1 MSLDEALFTLAL
13 RLKRALWRDRAHEAA
28 LAREVRL
35 ADLRARL
42 TLVARMLSG
51 TPLDIQEAEYAGG
64 FAGDVLY
71 LPSAMRFAEDP
82 EANALAYL
90 YRVAYTV
97 TSRQLGCVL
106 SAAPAQAVTL
116 TTLST
121 LLAVPPTLAALEA
134 TLPMTR
140 ELRQR
145 LFPLVLRGRPPVLTL
160 YTPAALLEAFTQVLL
175 GGAPEIWR
183 DQEREHKSGWEW
195 LQRSVTLARQGRGS
209 AAAHTLYASLLR
221 SAAQKD
227 ATPVA
232 PVMLWGQLMP
242 APPWPAIQAPGDTGP
257 QTSLPTGTEQRGTA
271 KEQVRRVDLN
281 QQDIDDDV
289 LVHTFEKVETA
300 EEFCGV
306 TRTPDGADE
315 LALHAEALDALDLR
329 DVVRSHTRTR
339 SIYRADVT
347 LDVAVGEVE
356 AAETSDTTRFLYD
369 EWDAKARRYKQAWCR
384 VYVTRPTQLATSSAG
399 RTYAAA
405 VLRKHAKHVRDLRT
419 AFDRLRAVRVL
430 KNRQPDGGDVDM
442 DALIDRY
449 ATVRSGHQPDD
460 KLYLLRRRQRR
471 DLATLLLLDLSSS
484 TDAWIKGHRVLDVA
498 RESLL
503 VLGEVLSSYRDQ
515 VGIGGFYSYTRR
527 DCRFVILKDFAEP
540 WSQCKATLASVEP
553 TGYTRMGPAIRHGI
567 SLLRQ
572 QKATQKLLLLI
583 SDGKPTDYD
592 RYEGRYGIAD
602 VRQAIREA
610 GQVRIHTY
618 ALAVDV
624 QAKLYLPEMFGAS
637 NYQILPHP
645 SHLVHSLAQL
655 YARLWY

>member
-1 MSLDEALFTLAL
+1 
-13 RLKRALWRDRAHEAA
+13 
-28 LAREVRL
+28 
-35 ADLRARL
+35 
-42 TLVARMLSG
+42 MLSG
-51 TPLDIQEAEYAGG
+51 TPLDIQEAEQAGG

-71 LPSAMRFAEDP
+71 LPSAMSFAEDP
-82 EANALAYL
+82 EANVLAYL

-106 SAAPAQAVTL
+106 SAEPPPAVTL

-145 LFPLVLRGRPPVLTL
+145 FFPLVLRDRPPVLTL
-160 YTPAALLEAFTQVLL
+160 STPAALLEAFTQVLL
-175 GGAPEIWR
+175 GRDPEVWR
-183 DQEREHKSGWEW
+183 DQEREHTSGWEW
-195 LQRSVTLARQGRGS
+195 LQRSVTRARQGHGS
-209 AAAHTLYASLLR
+209 AAHTLYASLLH
-221 SAAQKD
+221 SAAHKD
-227 ATPVA
+227 TAPVA

-242 APPWPAIQAPGDTGP
+242 APPGPASKAPEETVP
-257 QTSLPTGTEQRGTA
+257 QTSLPTGTEQRGKT
-271 KEQVRRVDLN
+271 KEQVRRVDLDR
-281 QQDIDDDV
+281 QDIDNDV
-289 LVHTFEKVETA
+289 LIHTFEKVETA

-306 TRTPDGADE
+306 TRTPDGADA

-356 AAETSDTTRFLYD
+356 AAETSDTPRFLYD
-369 EWDAKARRYKQAWCR
+369 EWDAKARRYKPAWCR
-384 VYVTRPTQLATSSAG
+384 VYVTRPPPLATSSAG
-399 RTYAAA
+399 STYAAA

-430 KNRQPDGGDVDM
+430 KNRQPDGGEVDI

-449 ATVRSGHQPDD
+449 ATVRSGRQPND
-460 KLYLLRRRQRR
+460 KLYLVRRRQRR
-471 DLATLLLLDLSSS
+471 DLVTLLLLDLSAS

-503 VLGEVLSSYRDQ
+503 VLGEVLSLYRDQ
-515 VGIGGFYSYTRR
+515 VGIGGFYSHTRR

-553 TGYTRMGPAIRHGI
+553 TGYTRIGPAIRHGI
-567 SLLRQ
+567 ALLEQ
-572 QKATQKLLLLI
+572 QKAAQKLLLLI

-610 GQVRIHTY
+610 DRCAFTPMPWRLTCRRNSTCPRCL
-618 ALAVDV
+618 ALAIIRFCRIPRTSST
-624 QAKLYLPEMFGAS
+624 A
-637 NYQILPHP
+637 
-645 SHLVHSLAQL
+645 
-655 YARLWY
+655 

>member
-1 MSLDEALFTLAL
+1 MSLDEALFTLAW
-13 RLKRALWRDRAHEAA
+13 RLKRALWRDRTQAAA
-28 LAREVRL
+28 LARGARL
-35 ADLRARL
+35 ADLRAHL
-42 TLVARMLSG
+42 TLVACALSG
-51 TPLDIQEAEYAGG
+51 APLDIQEAEHAGG

-71 LPSAMRFAEDP
+71 LPRAMSFAEGP

-97 TSRQLGCVL
+97 TSRQLGFAL
-106 SAAPAQAVTL
+106 SAEQTQTVEL

-134 TLPMTR
+134 ELPVTR

-145 LFPLVLRGRPPVLTL
+145 FFPLVLRDRPSCLTL
-160 YTPAALLEAFTQVLL
+160 HTPAALLEACTQVLL
-175 GGAPEIWR
+175 GRDLEVWR
-183 DQEREHKSGWEW
+183 NQEREYKAGWEW
-195 LQRSVTLARQGRGS
+195 LQRSVTIARQGHGS
-209 AAAHTLYASLLR
+209 AAARILYASLRR
-221 SAAQKD
+221 SAVQKD
-227 ATPVA
+227 AAPVA
-232 PVMLWGQLMP
+232 PFMLWGQLMP
-242 APPWPAIQAPGDTGP
+242 VPQRQASQAPGDTVP
-257 QTSLPTGTEQRGTA
+257 QTSLPTGTEQRGKA
-271 KEQVRRVDLN
+271 KEQVRRAELH
-281 QQDIDDDV
+281 QQDIANDV

-315 LALHAEALDALDLR
+315 LARHAEALDALDLR
-329 DVVRSHTRTR
+329 DVVRSQTQTR

-347 LDVAVGEVE
+347 LDTAVGDVEV
-356 AAETSDTTRFLYD
+356 AETSDTRFLYD
-369 EWDAKARRYKQAWCR
+369 EWDGKARRYKHAWCR
-384 VYVTRPTQLATSSAG
+384 VSVTRPARLAASSHGGA
-399 RTYAAA
+399 YAAA
-405 VLRKHAKHVRDLRT
+405 VLRKHAKHVRDLRL
-419 AFDRLRAVRVL
+419 AFDRLRTVRVL
-430 KNRQPDGGDVDM
+430 KNRQPDGGEVDI

-460 KLYLLRRRQRR
+460 KLYLVRRRQRR
-471 DLATLLLLDLSSS
+471 DLVTLLLLDLSSS

-498 RESLL
+498 KESLL
-503 VLGEVLSSYRDQ
+503 VLGEVLSSYREQ

-540 WSQCKATLASVEP
+540 WPQCKATLASVEP
-553 TGYTRMGPAIRHGI
+553 TGYTRIGPAIRHGI
-567 SLLRQ
+567 HLLQ
-572 QKATQKLLLLI
+572 QQQATQKLLLLI

-624 QAKLYLPEMFGAS
+624 QAKLYLPEMFGAG

-645 SHLVHSLAQL
+645 SRLVHSLAQL
-655 YARLWY
+655 YTRLL

>member
-1 MSLDEALFTLAL
+1 MSLDETLFTLAL
-13 RLKRALWRDRAHEAA
+13 RLKRAVWRDRAHMAEQ
-28 LAREVRL
+28 ARGVRL
-35 ADLRARL
+35 ADLWAHL
-42 TLVARMLSG
+42 TLVVRALSG
-51 TPLDIQEAEYAGG
+51 APLDIQEAEHAGG

-71 LPSAMRFAEDP
+71 LPRIMSFAEDP

-106 SAAPAQAVTL
+106 SAEQTDAAL

-121 LLAVPPTLAALEA
+121 LLAVSPTLAALEA
-134 TLPMTR
+134 ELPMTR

-145 LFPLVLRGRPPVLTL
+145 FFPLVLRSRPSCLIL
-160 YTPAALLEAFTQVLL
+160 HTPSSLLEALTQVLL
-175 GGAPEIWR
+175 GCDLEVWR
-183 DQEREHKSGWEW
+183 AQEREHQAGWEW
-195 LQRSVTLARQGRGS
+195 LQRSVTLARQGHGS
-209 AAAHTLYASLLR
+209 AAARTLYASLCR
-221 SAAQKD
+221 SAGQKD
-227 ATPVA
+227 AVPVA

-242 APPWPAIQAPGDTGP
+242 VPPWPAVQEGDPVP
-257 QTSLPTGTEQRGTA
+257 QTSLPTGTEQRGKA
-271 KEQVRRVDLN
+271 KEQVRRVELN
-281 QQDIDDDV
+281 QQDIDNDV
-289 LVHTFEKVETA
+289 LVHTFEKIETA

-315 LALHAEALDALDLR
+315 LAQHAEALDELDLR
-329 DVVRSHTRTR
+329 DVVRSQTQTR

-347 LDVAVGEVE
+347 LDVAVGDVE
-356 AAETSDTTRFLYD
+356 AAETSHTSRFLYD
-369 EWDAKARRYKQAWCR
+369 EWDARARRYKQAWCS
-384 VYVTRPTQLATSSAG
+384 VYVSRPARRAASSLG
-399 RTYAAA
+399 STYAAA
-405 VLRKHAKHVRDLRT
+405 VLHKHTKQVRDLRT

-430 KNRQPDGGDVDM
+430 KNRQPEGADVDI

-449 ATVRSGHQPDD
+449 ATARSGHQPGD

-471 DLATLLLLDLSSS
+471 DLVTLVLVDLSSS
-484 TDAWIKGHRVLDVA
+484 TDSWIKGHRVLDVA
-498 RESLL
+498 KESLL
-503 VLGEVLSSYRDQ
+503 VLGEVLSSYHDQ

-540 WSQCKATLASVEP
+540 WPQCKATLASLEP
-553 TGYTRMGPAIRHGI
+553 TGYTRIGPAIRHGI
-567 SLLRQ
+567 HLLQQ

-624 QAKLYLPEMFGAS
+624 QAKLYLPEMFGAG

>member
-1 MSLDEALFTLAL
+1 MSLDEALFTFAL
-13 RLKRALWRDRAHEAA
+13 RLKRAVWRDRAHAA
-28 LAREVRL
+28 ELAREVRL
-35 ADLRARL
+35 VDMRAHL
-42 TLVARMLSG
+42 TLVARALSG
-51 TPLDIQEAEYAGG
+51 APLDIQEAEHAGG

-71 LPSAMRFAEDP
+71 LPRTMSFAEDP
-82 EANALAYL
+82 EVNALAYL

-97 TSRQLGCVL
+97 TSRQLGCIL
-106 SAAPAQAVTL
+106 SAEHSQDVAL

-121 LLAVPPTLAALEA
+121 LLAVPPTLATLEA
-134 TLPMTR
+134 ELPMTQ
-140 ELRQR
+140 ELRR
-145 LFPLVLRGRPPVLTL
+145 RFFPLVLRGRPPCPALH
-160 YTPAALLEAFTQVLL
+160 TPAALLEAFTQALL
-175 GGAPEIWR
+175 GRDLEVWR
-183 DQEREHKSGWEW
+183 AQEREHKVGWEW
-195 LQRSVTLARQGRGS
+195 LQHSVTSARQGHGS
-209 AAAHTLYASLLR
+209 TAAHTLYASLCR
-221 SAAQKD
+221 SADQKD

-242 APPWPAIQAPGDTGP
+242 VPPWPASKELGDTVP
-257 QTSLPTGTEQRGTA
+257 QTSLPAGTEQRGKA

-281 QQDIDDDV
+281 QHDIDNDV

-315 LALHAEALDALDLR
+315 LAQHAEALDALDLR
-329 DVVRSHTRTR
+329 DVVRSHTQTR

-356 AAETSDTTRFLYD
+356 AAETSNTTRFLYD
-369 EWDAKARRYKQAWCR
+369 EWDGKARRYKQAWCS
-384 VYVTRPTQLATSSAG
+384 VYVTRPARLAASSPGSA
-399 RTYAAA
+399 YAAA
-405 VLRKHAKHVRDLRT
+405 VLRTHAKHVRDLRL
-419 AFDRLRAVRVL
+419 AFDRLRTTRVL
-430 KNRQPDGGDVDM
+430 KNRQPEGGEVDIA
-442 DALIDRY
+442 ALIDRY

-460 KLYLLRRRQRR
+460 KLYLARRRQRR
-471 DLATLLLLDLSSS
+471 HLVTLLLLDLSSS
-484 TDAWIKGHRVLDVA
+484 TDSWIKGHRVLDVA

-515 VGIGGFYSYTRR
+515 VGIGGFYSHTRR
-527 DCRFVILKDFAEP
+527 DCRFIILKDFTETWP
-540 WSQCKATLASVEP
+540 LCKATLASLEP
-553 TGYTRMGPAIRHGI
+553 TGYTRIGPAIRHGI
-567 SLLRQ
+567 HLLQQ

-610 GQVRIHTY
+610 GQARIHTY

-624 QAKLYLPEMFGAS
+624 QAKLYLPEMFGAG

-645 SHLVHSLAQL
+645 SYLVHSLAQL
-655 YARLWY
+655 YSRLWY

>member
-13 RLKRALWRDRAHEAA
+13 RLKRAVWRDRAPAAA
-28 LAREVRL
+28 LARGVRL
-35 ADLRARL
+35 ADIRAHL
-42 TLVARMLSG
+42 TLVARALSG
-51 TPLDIQEAEYAGG
+51 APLDIQEAEHAGG

-71 LPSAMRFAEDP
+71 LPSAMSFAEDP
-82 EANALAYL
+82 ETNALAYL

-106 SAAPAQAVTL
+106 SAEHIQVVEL

-121 LLAVPPTLAALEA
+121 LLAVPRTLAALEA
-134 TLPMTR
+134 ELPMTR
-140 ELRQR
+140 ALRQR
-145 LFPLVLRGRPPVLTL
+145 FFPLVLRGRPPCLTL
-160 YTPAALLEAFTQVLL
+160 STPAALLEAFTQVLL
-175 GGAPEIWR
+175 GRDREVWR

-195 LQRSVTLARQGRGS
+195 LQRSVTLARQGHGS

-227 ATPVA
+227 AAPVA

-242 APPWPAIQAPGDTGP
+242 APPWPALQEPGETVP
-257 QTSLPTGTEQRGTA
+257 QTSLPTGTEQRGKA
-271 KEQVRRVDLN
+271 KEQVRRVELN
-281 QQDIDDDV
+281 QQDIDNDV
-289 LVHTFEKVETA
+289 LVHTFEKVETV

-306 TRTPDGADE
+306 TRTPDGADA

-329 DVVRSHTRTR
+329 DVVRSHTQTR

-347 LDVAVGEVE
+347 LDVAVRDVE
-356 AAETSDTTRFLYD
+356 AAETSGTTRFLYD
-369 EWDAKARRYKQAWCR
+369 EWDATARRYKHAWCR
-384 VYVTRPTQLATSSAG
+384 VSVTRPARLATPSSG
-399 RTYAAA
+399 STSAAA

-430 KNRQPDGGDVDM
+430 KNRQPDGGEVDM

-449 ATVRSGHQPDD
+449 ATVRSGHQPDE
-460 KLYLLRRRQRR
+460 KLYLVRRRQRR
-471 DLATLLLLDLSSS
+471 DLVTLCLLDLSAS

-498 RESLL
+498 KESLL
-503 VLGEVLSSYRDQ
+503 VLGEVLSSYRDH

-527 DCRFVILKDFAEP
+527 DCRFVLLKDFAEP
-540 WSQCKATLASVEP
+540 WPQCKATLASVEP
-553 TGYTRMGPAIRHGI
+553 TGYTRIGPAIRHGI
-567 SLLRQ
+567 ALLQ
-572 QKATQKLLLLI
+572 QQQAAQKLLLVI

-610 GQVRIHTY
+610 GQGRIHTY

-624 QAKLYLPEMFGAS
+624 QAKLYLPEMFGAGH
-637 NYQILPHP
+637 YQILPHP
-645 SHLVHSLAQL
+645 SHLVQSLAHL
-655 YARLWY
+655 YTRLWY